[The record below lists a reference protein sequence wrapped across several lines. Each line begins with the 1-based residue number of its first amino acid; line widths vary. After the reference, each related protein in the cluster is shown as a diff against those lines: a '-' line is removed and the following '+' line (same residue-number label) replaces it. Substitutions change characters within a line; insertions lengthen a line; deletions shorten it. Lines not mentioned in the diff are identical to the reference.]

1 MKKSV
6 LNQQTENSIQNS
18 DVVWRKL
25 TLSINHSPQDLKLLT
40 QRILFCLDNNLSE
53 FSAGALQDLFIVLQN
68 KGADLRLRMLN
79 LISPLL
85 DYSERKYFQQ
95 TLVVE
100 SGESSSSLSQEC
112 QHFMGSVLAAGDC
125 ELNETSYLSRSSE
138 FQNKQEEAQ
147 YLIACGKL
155 FAARELLEETYLKN
169 KSDSTLESELQ
180 SFFFYTK
187 DKKGLEQFMARLLQK
202 NNKVSSSWQA
212 LQKAATMW

>member
-6 LNQQTENSIQNS
+6 LNQQTENSTQNS

-25 TLSINHSPQDLKLLT
+25 ALSINHSPQNLKLLT

-53 FSAGALQDLFIVLQN
+53 FAAGALQDLFIVLQN

-95 TLVVE
+95 KLVVE
-100 SGESSSSLSQEC
+100 SAESSPLLQEC
-112 QHFMGSVLAAGDC
+112 QHFMGSVLAIGDC
-125 ELNETSYLSRSSE
+125 ELSENIYLSKASKFKS
-138 FQNKQEEAQ
+138 KQEEAQ
-147 YLIACGKL
+147 YLIAYGKL
-155 FAARELLEETYLKN
+155 FAAKELLEETYLKN
-169 KSDSTLESELQ
+169 KSDSILESELQ
-180 SFFFYTK
+180 SFYFYAK
-187 DKKGLEQFMARLLQK
+187 DKKGLEQFMARLPQ